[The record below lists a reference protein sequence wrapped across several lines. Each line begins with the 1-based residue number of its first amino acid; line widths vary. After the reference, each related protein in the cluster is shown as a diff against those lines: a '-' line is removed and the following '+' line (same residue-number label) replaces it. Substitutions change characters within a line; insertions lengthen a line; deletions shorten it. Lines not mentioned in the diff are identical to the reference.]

1 MVGWRILCAASLG
14 AVLIAAAGC
23 GHENTPALASSDGT
37 PSSQDG
43 QLPFERAAQRTGVSP
58 TSSVIPPG
66 ANLPVG
72 TSITIH
78 LKSVISSASDRTGD
92 RFLALLDEPIIVN
105 GETIAPAGGVAIG
118 RILEARR
125 AGHSTSPGYLRLVL
139 TSIPIRGKSVLV
151 ETSSNFVKGA
161 KPRNVTLAQ
170 AAHSGD
176 GLLMQADA
184 ASGNNAS
191 LGNATADRR
200 LTGVTA
206 AKDVLVGPERSL
218 TFRLTEPIPLPERD

>member
-1 MVGWRILCAASLG
+1 MMGWRILGAVSLG
-14 AVLIAAAGC
+14 AALMMAAGC
-23 GHENTPALASSDGT
+23 GRDSTPTFASGDPT
-37 PSSQDG
+37 PSSQDA
-43 QLPFERAAQRTGVSP
+43 QLPFERAAQKTGVTP

-72 TSITIH
+72 TSITVH
-78 LKSVISSASDRTGD
+78 LKSMVSSASDRSGD

-118 RILEARR
+118 RILEAKR

-151 ETSSNFVKGA
+151 QTSSNFLKGA
-161 KPRNVTLAQ
+161 KPRNMTLAQ
-170 AAHSGD
+170 AGHTGD
-176 GLLMQADA
+176 GLLMAADA
-184 ASGNNAS
+184 ASGNNTA

-200 LTGVTA
+200 LTGLTA